1 MDVTYSHCAGL
12 DVHKKTVVACC
23 LTPGTHSKAERQIR
37 TFSTVSQD
45 LLALSDWLSTHEITH
60 VAMES
65 TGEYWKPV
73 YNLLEANFTVLVV
86 NAQHIKTVPG
96 RKTDIKD
103 AEWLAELLQH
113 GLLRGSFIPP
123 LPQRDLRDLTRQRTN
138 LVREKATV
146 INRLQKVLEWANL
159 KLASVVSDVSGV
171 SARQILAALVEGQHD
186 PELLADLA
194 RGRLRQKREQ
204 LVAALQGN
212 VREHHCF
219 LLASHLTHIDF
230 LDEQIARFDLQIV
243 KQLQTAS
250 SAAPVTLEASTSNE
264 EDGQALPPLAWQ
276 EAVTLLD
283 AIPGIGRQTAEL
295 IIAEIGTDMSRFPS
309 AGHLAR
315 WARLCPGNYESAG
328 KRTSGRTG
336 SGNRWLRS
344 ALVQAA
350 QAAVHCRHTYFGGL
364 YHRLVFRRGKNRAIV
379 AVAHHLLTAIYHMLQ
394 KHEPFQ
400 DLGANYWDEHEKT
413 SLVRR
418 MCRRIRQLGYQ
429 VSLDPVA
436 SRIG

>member
-1 MDVTYSHCAGL
+1 MDENG
-12 DVHKKTVVACC
+12 D
-23 LTPGTHSKAERQIR
+23 R
-37 TFSTVSQD
+37 D
-45 LLALSDWLSTHEITH
+45 LRISLATRLSTHEITH

-96 RKTDIKD
+96 RKTGIKD

-123 LPQRDLRDLTRQRTN
+123 LPQRDLRELTRQRTN

-159 KLASVVSDVSGV
+159 KLASVVSDISGV
-171 SARQILAALVEGQHD
+171 LARQILAALVEGQQD

-219 LLASHLTHIDF
+219 LIASHLTHIDF
-230 LDEQIARFDLQIV
+230 LDEQIALFDLQIV

-250 SAAPVTLEASTSNE
+250 SATSITPASLTSE
-264 EDGQALPPLAWQ
+264 EDGKALSPLAWQ

-283 AIPGIGRQTAEL
+283 VIPGIGRQTAEL
-295 IIAEIGTDMSRFPS
+295 IIAKIGTDMSRFPS

-328 KRTSGRTG
+328 KPTSGRTG
-336 SGNRWLRS
+336 PGNRWLRS

-350 QAAVHCRHTYFGGL
+350 QAAVHCRDTYFGGL
-364 YHRLVFRRGKNRAIV
+364 YHRLVFRRGKNRALA

-394 KHEPFQ
+394 KHEPFR
-400 DLGANYWDEHEKT
+400 DLGANYWDEHQKT

-418 MCRRIRQLGYQ
+418 MCRRIHQLGYQ
-429 VSLDPVA
+429 VSLEPVA
-436 SRIG
+436 FLKG

>member
-1 MDVTYSHCAGL
+1 MDVTYSRCAGL

-23 LTPGTHSKAERQIR
+23 IIPGRHSKEERQIR

-159 KLASVVSDVSGV
+159 KLASVVSDISGV
-171 SARQILAALVEGQHD
+171 SARQILAALVEGQQD
-186 PELLADLA
+186 PEALADLA
-194 RGRLRQKREQ
+194 KGRLRQKREQ

-230 LDEQIARFDLQIV
+230 LDEQIALFDLQIV

-250 SAAPVTLEASTSNE
+250 SETSVTPESLALEE
-264 EDGQALPPLAWQ
+264 KDQALPALVWQ

-336 SGNRWLRS
+336 PGNRWLRS

-350 QAAVHCRHTYFGGL
+350 QAAVHCRDTYFGGL
-364 YHRLVFRRGKNRAIV
+364 YHRLVFRRGKNRALV

-394 KHEPFQ
+394 KHEPFR
-400 DLGANYWDEHEKT
+400 DLGANYWDERQKT

-418 MCRRIRQLGYQ
+418 MCRRIHQLGYQ
-429 VSLDPVA
+429 VSLEPVA
-436 SRIG
+436 FLKG